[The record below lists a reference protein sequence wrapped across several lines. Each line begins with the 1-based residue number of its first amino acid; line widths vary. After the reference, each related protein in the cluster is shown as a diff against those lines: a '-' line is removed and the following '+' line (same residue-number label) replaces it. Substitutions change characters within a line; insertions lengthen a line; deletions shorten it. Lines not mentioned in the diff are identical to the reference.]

1 MAWESM
7 NTGTT
12 SSKFPLHLLFEEGQ
26 TGFSWRKSVFGDEYE
41 RFAVLFARDAD
52 GVVTGMMYKLD

>member
-1 MAWESM
+1 M